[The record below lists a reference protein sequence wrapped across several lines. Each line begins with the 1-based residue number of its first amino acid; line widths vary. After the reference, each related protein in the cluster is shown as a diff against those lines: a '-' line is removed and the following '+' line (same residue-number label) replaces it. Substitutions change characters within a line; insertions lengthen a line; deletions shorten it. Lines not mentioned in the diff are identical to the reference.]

1 MLLTIYKLK
10 NHYLQIEKSKQQEI
24 FRCIENNCFLGSE
37 RSFSIRLQHWKYDL
51 GDSTTR
57 FSPHGNGSLDPRKNH
72 DMILWKQKI
81 HRHLRIL
88 MASRV
93 NYDLYPQIMWNSHI
107 HIIYNVSVWVYFL
120 YGFKTFQYPPLFAPM
135 RTIMP
140 ILCKTPSCV
149 FTVRD
154 VFHICIAMSSAVLR
168 GSDIWYYYVKYRL
181 ACLAYR
187 FANGL

>member
-93 NYDLYPQIMWNSHI
+93 NYEGQTAGLYALFNWKVHNTHRRNILSNKALIKSSSIPLGRVIISAGNRRNSL
-107 HIIYNVSVWVYFL
+107 F
-120 YGFKTFQYPPLFAPM
+120 TF
-135 RTIMP
+135 
-140 ILCKTPSCV
+140 
-149 FTVRD
+149 
-154 VFHICIAMSSAVLR
+154 
-168 GSDIWYYYVKYRL
+168 
-181 ACLAYR
+181 
-187 FANGL
+187 